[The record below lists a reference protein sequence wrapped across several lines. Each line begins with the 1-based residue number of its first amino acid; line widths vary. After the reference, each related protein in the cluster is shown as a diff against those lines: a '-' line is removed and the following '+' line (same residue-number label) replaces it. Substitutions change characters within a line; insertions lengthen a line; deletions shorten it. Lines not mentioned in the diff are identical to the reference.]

1 MIVREFKA
9 KIVDNFTTKWF
20 EAAAA
25 SENITVEEAKGYY
38 NGDSFLEFANRIS
51 GKVVTITENKYP
63 TGNGDYFEKIDNNF
77 VMEPELFQ
85 EI

>member
-1 MIVREFKA
+1 MIVREFNA
-9 KIVDNFTTKWF
+9 KVVDNFATKWF

-25 SENITVEEAKGYY
+25 NEDITVDEAKGYY
-38 NGDSFLEFANRIS
+38 EGDDFQEFADRIS